1 MTEDHDVAGSSPAR
15 GTTFI
20 ISDIWDQGGT
30 GLEEDKVFINIV
42 TSRLTVAETLTKIKC
57 LQIKYPDHEIFLD
70 GDAHAIIGRR
80 RK

>member
-20 ISDIWDQGGT
+20 ISDIWVHGGT
-30 GLEEDKVFINIV
+30 GLGEDKVLIDIS
-42 TSRLTVAETLTKIKC
+42 TSRLTVAETLKEIKC

-70 GDAHAIIGRR
+70 GDAHAIMGRR
-80 RK
+80 KK

>member
-20 ISDIWDQGGT
+20 ISDIWVHGGT
-30 GLEEDKVFINIV
+30 DLEEDKVFIDI
-42 TSRLTVAETLTKIKC
+42 TKSRLTVAETLEEIKR
-57 LQIKYPDHEIFLD
+57 LQIEFPDHEIFLD

-80 RK
+80 KR